1 VPEEQDRLWANSM
14 PEAYDR
20 WLAPSVFGPFATDLA
35 RRAARLRPVRVLEI
49 AAGTGVLTRELLA
62 ALPDADITATDL
74 NDPMVAFGSRRV
86 PGAAWQQADVMDL
99 PFADREFDLIVCQ
112 FGVMFFPDKPA
123 GFGEMRRALRPEGRL
138 LFNTWATIDTH
149 GFAAALATAV
159 ERAFPEDPPA
169 FLVAVPHGYPDLGQ
183 VRADLAAGGLEC
195 VSAETVTLQGRAGS
209 AADIAIGFCTGTP
222 LRMAIEDRGDL
233 AASTAIISEEMTRLL
248 GGGPVSA
255 QMTAYAIEARPA
267 A

>member
-1 VPEEQDRLWANSM
+1 
-14 PEAYDR
+14 
-20 WLAPSVFGPFATDLA
+20 
-35 RRAARLRPVRVLEI
+35 
-49 AAGTGVLTRELLA
+49 
-62 ALPDADITATDL
+62 
-74 NDPMVAFGSRRV
+74 
-86 PGAAWQQADVMDL
+86 
-99 PFADREFDLIVCQ
+99 
-112 FGVMFFPDKPA
+112 
-123 GFGEMRRALRPEGRL
+123 MRRALRPEGRL

-149 GFAAALATAV
+149 GFAAALAAAV

-169 FLVAVPHGYPDLGQ
+169 FLVGVPHGYPDLGQ
-183 VRADLAAGGLEC
+183 VRADLAVGGLEC
-195 VSAETVTLQGRAGS
+195 VLAETVTLQGRAGS